1 MNGKK
6 AKRLRKQAYQ
16 DKPADMSDRK
26 YGLVKQKK
34 QITVRVKNEH
44 GDFVDRVVNRLSLV
58 CTDDRVTYKD
68 LKRDARRQAH
78 GTKNED

>member
-1 MNGKK
+1 MKGKK
-6 AKRLRKQAYQ
+6 AKALRRQAYQ
-16 DKPADMSDRK
+16 DKPADGSNRK

-34 QITVRVKNEH
+34 QIIVRVKDEH

-58 CTDDRVTYKD
+58 CADDRVTYKD

-78 GTKNED
+78 GNKI